1 MRRLVLLVLLS
12 AVGFVANARNRDQMI
27 VMFWN
32 LENFF
37 DWTDQGTGESDS
49 EFSSKGKKHWTKDK
63 FYIKCD
69 AVSKAI
75 FMAGES
81 YGRIPDVIGFA
92 EVENKG
98 VLQRLLSS
106 TLLRKC
112 DYKVV
117 HFDSGDRRG
126 IDVALL
132 YREGLFELIST
143 SVKVPGYDGARMQT
157 RDMLYV
163 CLKSKSSGE
172 EYDFIVCHHPS
183 KFGGEKISGPKRDAA
198 MEALVHMCDS
208 IGGERQI
215 VMGDF
220 NDSPSAPQFDLL
232 EGRLINKSEGLFM
245 AHKGT
250 IKYDGKWELI
260 DMFLVS
266 PDLDSCTEMMI
277 AEFPFLMVKD
287 SRHAGIK
294 PLRTYSGPRYI
305 GGVSDHLPIVL
316 NLGNVLSK

>member
-12 AVGFVANARNRDQMI
+12 AVGFVANARNGDQMI

-106 TLLRKC
+106 KIGRASC
-112 DYKVV
+112 
-117 HFDSGDRRG
+117 
-126 IDVALL
+126 
-132 YREGLFELIST
+132 RE
-143 SVKVPGYDGARMQT
+143 R
-157 RDMLYV
+157 
-163 CLKSKSSGE
+163 
-172 EYDFIVCHHPS
+172 
-183 KFGGEKISGPKRDAA
+183 
-198 MEALVHMCDS
+198 
-208 IGGERQI
+208 
-215 VMGDF
+215 
-220 NDSPSAPQFDLL
+220 
-232 EGRLINKSEGLFM
+232 
-245 AHKGT
+245 
-250 IKYDGKWELI
+250 
-260 DMFLVS
+260 
-266 PDLDSCTEMMI
+266 
-277 AEFPFLMVKD
+277 
-287 SRHAGIK
+287 
-294 PLRTYSGPRYI
+294 
-305 GGVSDHLPIVL
+305 VL
-316 NLGNVLSK
+316 Q

>member
-1 MRRLVLLVLLS
+1 MLLVLLS
-12 AVGFVANARNRDQMI
+12 AVGFAANAQNSDQMS

-37 DWTDQGTGESDS
+37 DWIDQGTGESDA
-49 EFSSKGKKHWTKDK
+49 EFSSRGKKHWTKEK
-63 FYIKCD
+63 FLIKCD

-75 FMAGES
+75 FMAGECC
-81 YGRIPDVIGFA
+81 GRIPDVIGFA
-92 EVENKG
+92 EVENKS
-98 VLQRLLSS
+98 VLQKLLSS

-143 SVKVPGYDGARMQT
+143 STKAPEYEGAKMTT
-157 RDMLYV
+157 RDMLHV
-163 CLKSKSSGE
+163 ALKKKSNGDK
-172 EYDFIVCHHPS
+172 YDFIVCHHPS

-198 MEALVHMCDS
+198 MEALIHMCDS
-208 IGGERQI
+208 IGGCRQVI
-215 VMGDF
+215 MGDF
-220 NDSPSAPQFDLL
+220 NDSPSASQFAML
-232 EGRLINKSEGLFM
+232 EGRLINKSESLFK

-250 IKYDGKWELI
+250 IKYEGKWDLI

-266 PDLDSCTEMMI
+266 PGLDLCTEMMI
-277 AEFPFLMVKD
+277 ADFPFLMVKD

-316 NLGNVLSK
+316 NFGNVLSK

>member
-1 MRRLVLLVLLS
+1 MLLS
-12 AVGFVANARNRDQMI
+12 AVGFVAKAQNEDQMV

-37 DWTDQGTGESDS
+37 DWTDQSTGESDA
-49 EFSSKGKKHWTKDK
+49 EFSSRGKKYWTKEK
-63 FYIKCD
+63 FFIKCD

-75 FMAGES
+75 FMAGEC

-98 VLQRLLSS
+98 VLQKLLSS

-143 SVKVPGYDGARMQT
+143 SIKVPEYEGAKMET
-157 RDMLYV
+157 RDMLHV
-163 CLKSKSSGE
+163 ALKKKSSGE
-172 EYDFIVCHHPS
+172 KYDLIVCHHPS
-183 KFGGEKISGPKRDAA
+183 KFGGEKVSGPKREAA

-208 IGGERQI
+208 IGGERLV

-220 NDSPSAPQFDLL
+220 NDSPSASQFAML
-232 EGRLINKSEGLFM
+232 EGRLINKSESLFK
-245 AHKGT
+245 AHRGT
-250 IKYDGKWELI
+250 IKYEGKWELI
-260 DMFLVS
+260 DMFMVS
-266 PDLDSCTEMMI
+266 PCLDYCTEMKV

-294 PLRTYSGPRYI
+294 PHRTYSGLRYI

-316 NLGNVLSK
+316 IFGNTLLK

>member
-1 MRRLVLLVLLS
+1 MLLVLLS
-12 AVGFVANARNRDQMI
+12 AVGFVANARNGDQMI

-132 YREGLFELIST
+132 YREGLFELVST
-143 SVKVPGYDGARMQT
+143 SVKVPGYDGVKMQT
-157 RDMLYV
+157 RDMLHV
-163 CLKSKSSGE
+163 CLKSKS
-172 EYDFIVCHHPS
+172 F
-183 KFGGEKISGPKRDAA
+183 
-198 MEALVHMCDS
+198 
-208 IGGERQI
+208 
-215 VMGDF
+215 
-220 NDSPSAPQFDLL
+220 
-232 EGRLINKSEGLFM
+232 
-245 AHKGT
+245 
-250 IKYDGKWELI
+250 
-260 DMFLVS
+260 
-266 PDLDSCTEMMI
+266 
-277 AEFPFLMVKD
+277 AE
-287 SRHAGIK
+287 
-294 PLRTYSGPRYI
+294 
-305 GGVSDHLPIVL
+305 
-316 NLGNVLSK
+316 

>member
-1 MRRLVLLVLLS
+1 MLLS
-12 AVGFVANARNRDQMI
+12 AVGFVAKAQNEDQMV

-37 DWTDQGTGESDS
+37 DWTDQGTGESDA
-49 EFSSKGKKHWTKDK
+49 EFSSRGKKHWTKEK
-63 FYIKCD
+63 FHIKCD

-75 FMAGES
+75 FMAGEC

-92 EVENKG
+92 EVENKS
-98 VLQRLLSS
+98 VLQKLLSS

-132 YREGLFELIST
+132 YREGLFELVST
-143 SVKVPGYDGARMQT
+143 SVKVPEYDGVKMQT
-157 RDMLYV
+157 RDMLQV
-163 CLKSKSSGE
+163 CLKSESRGE
-172 EYDFIVCHHPS
+172 KYDFIVCHHPS
-183 KFGGEKISGPKRDAA
+183 KFGGEKASGPKRDAA

-208 IGGERQI
+208 IGGERQV

-220 NDSPSAPQFDLL
+220 NDSPWASQFDLL
-232 EGRLINKSEGLFM
+232 EGRLINKSDGLLM
-245 AHKGT
+245 VHKGT
-250 IKYDGKWELI
+250 IKYEGKWELI

-266 PDLDSCTEMMI
+266 PGLDSCTEMMI

-294 PLRTYSGPRYI
+294 PHRTYSGPRYI

-316 NLGNVLSK
+316 NFGNTLLK

>member
-12 AVGFVANARNRDQMI
+12 AVGFVANAQNEDRML

-37 DWTDQGTGESDS
+37 DWTDQGTGESDAD
-49 EFSSKGKKHWTKDK
+49 FSSRGKRHWTREK
-63 FYIKCD
+63 FHVKCD
-69 AVSKAI
+69 AISKAI

-92 EVENKG
+92 ELENKG

-112 DYKVV
+112 GYKVV

-132 YREGLFELIST
+132 YREGLFGLIST
-143 SVKVPGYDGARMQT
+143 SIKVPEYEGVKMPT
-157 RDMLYV
+157 RDMLHV
-163 CLKSKSSGE
+163 CLSARNSGKD
-172 EYDFIVCHHPS
+172 YDFIVCHHPS

-198 MEALVHMCDS
+198 MYAMIDMCDS
-208 IGGERQI
+208 IGSSRLI

-232 EGRLINKSEGLFM
+232 KDCLVNKSEYLYE

-250 IKYDGKWELI
+250 IKYEGKWELI

-266 PDLDSCTEMMI
+266 PGLDSCTEMII

-294 PLRTYSGPRYI
+294 PHRTYSGPRYI
-305 GGVSDHLPIVL
+305 GGVSDHCPVL
-316 NLGNVLSK
+316 LLIK